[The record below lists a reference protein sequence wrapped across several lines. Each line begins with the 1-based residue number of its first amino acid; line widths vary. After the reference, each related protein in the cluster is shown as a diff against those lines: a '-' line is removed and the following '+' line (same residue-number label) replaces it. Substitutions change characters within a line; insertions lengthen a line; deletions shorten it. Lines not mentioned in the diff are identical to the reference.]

1 MSITNNAAP
10 KKKNIWPKLITFSL
24 ILLVIFIAV
33 SLLPRSFSQDLSAIG
48 QGTNVVVL
56 VHDGNILQSTD
67 TMVAM
72 NAVRDDFEERVAFI
86 VADINTPEGKRF
98 ADSHGFGQAALA
110 FFAANGDRLQVL
122 YSEQTGESLRQ
133 HLNTVFNINLISS
146 D

>member
-86 VADINTPEGKRF
+86 VADINTPEGKLF

-133 HLNTVFNINLISS
+133 HLNTVFNY
-146 D
+146 